1 MEIRCVAVPV
11 YCYFWRRTNGLYNI
25 NHHGRLVSFLF
36 PYFDFYF
43 PLSSQMSDLEKKLL
57 SEANKDA
64 KIVACRFPL
73 PNLKPIRV
81 IGDGIDTVWLYTL
94 KK

>member
-1 MEIRCVAVPV
+1 M
-11 YCYFWRRTNGLYNI
+11 N
-25 NHHGRLVSFLF
+25 
-36 PYFDFYF
+36 
-43 PLSSQMSDLEKKLL
+43 DLEKKLL
-57 SEANKDA
+57 SEANKEA

-81 IGDGIDTVWLYTL
+81 VGDGIDTVWLYTL